1 MPLKKNQLE
10 LLRIIFFIPTAAL
23 VGGVVILLSVVIFWL
38 LKGIIPILVLIPS
51 WILSTLFFFFGGLA
65 YFYAGIYASP
75 HKIKEENILLVLT
88 VLMFIGVGQQG
99 SIFIRSASPS
109 ISKFIQYSP
118 ALIAFT
124 LSTLFAWGILTS
136 PVWEMFFKNS
146 FSAKL
151 STLKENQN
159 QKIK

>member
-1 MPLKKNQLE
+1 M
-10 LLRIIFFIPTAAL
+10 FIPAAAL
-23 VGGVVILLSVVIFWL
+23 VGGAAIFLSFAIFVF
-38 LKGIIPILVLIPS
+38 LKGNIPTLGLIPI
-51 WILSTLFFFFGGLA
+51 WIVSTLFFFIGGLA

-88 VLMFIGVGQQG
+88 VLMFIGVGHQG

-109 ISKFIQYSP
+109 ISKFMQYSP

-124 LSTLFAWGILTS
+124 LATLFAWGILTS
-136 PVWEMFFKNS
+136 PIWRMFFKNS
-146 FSAKL
+146 FSTKL
-151 STLKENQN
+151 STIKENQN